1 MGANRPLVHLRSFS
15 CFSPLGTSSSLL
27 LTFPLSLA
35 TSGRGGKFSVKD
47 VQVEQVEVPNE
58 YGSWV
63 VKFSI
68 EESPAVNDGEGVQV
82 EGGVKPSVEF
92 VLCSPAVRQVALCI
106 GDAIVRAMGDKPIGA
121 PKVFNGTATYKF
133 ALDMPFDF
141 GM

>member
-1 MGANRPLVHLRSFS
+1 MFL
-15 CFSPLGTSSSLL
+15 TSWHKFKSVTNLPAESSD
-27 LTFPLSLA
+27 FWKSD
-35 TSGRGGKFSVKD
+35 KFSIKD
-47 VQVEQVEVPNE
+47 VQVEQVEAPNE

-68 EESPAVNDGEGVQV
+68 EESPIVDDGEGVQV
-82 EGGVKPSVEF
+82 EGDVKSSVEF

-106 GDAIVRAMGDKPIGA
+106 SDAIVRAMGDKPIGA
-121 PKVFNGTATYKF
+121 PKVFNGTAMYEF

>member
-1 MGANRPLVHLRSFS
+1 MFL
-15 CFSPLGTSSSLL
+15 TSWNKFKSVTDLPAEPSD
-27 LTFPLSLA
+27 FWK
-35 TSGRGGKFSVKD
+35 GGKFDIKD
-47 VQVEQVEVPNE
+47 VRVEQVEAPLS

-68 EESPAVNDGEGVQV
+68 EESPTVDDGEGARV
-82 EGGVKPSVEF
+82 EGDVKPSVEF

-106 GDAIVRAMGDKPIGA
+106 SDAIVRAMGDKPIGA